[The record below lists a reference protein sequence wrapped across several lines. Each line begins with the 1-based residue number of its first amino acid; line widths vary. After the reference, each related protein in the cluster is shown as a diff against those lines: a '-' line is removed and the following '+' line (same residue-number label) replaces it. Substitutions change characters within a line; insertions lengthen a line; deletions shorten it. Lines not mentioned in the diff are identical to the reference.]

1 MKPEPKEEKT
11 RIAVA
16 PQTGQPAA
24 LPLVD
29 NIVLQEDEEIRWIW
43 TEHPD
48 GRKVVTGYEIIKAK
62 KDEAD

>member
-1 MKPEPKEEKT
+1 MQQEPTEQKT

-16 PQTGQPAA
+16 PQTGQPDA

-29 NIVLQEDEEIRWIW
+29 NIVLQEDEEICWIW

-48 GRKVVTGYEIIKAK
+48 GRKVVTGYEIIKVK
-62 KDEAD
+62 KDEAE